1 MTNAPIIEIS
11 TTEIPDILDLHF
23 STKGAPVPFLHG
35 KPGVSK
41 SSQAKTVSSRMGYK
55 FIDIRLAQMSALDVR
70 GLPVINHDER
80 STEWFRPDFFPTQE
94 SIERYKQEGYKGCVL
109 FFDELSS
116 APGAIQAAAYQ
127 IILDRATGQYTIP
140 EDPEF
145 PIVMAAAGNNLKDG
159 AVVLNMSS
167 ALKNRMSHYQVN
179 VDLDGFISYGLE
191 TGIDSRVLAYL
202 KFTPEALHR
211 MPQNGEYAF
220 PSNRTW
226 EFTSNM
232 IKGRKLSPILKT
244 VIAGTIGIGVA
255 ESFAAHMKIADQLP
269 DIDEVLENGPVIEIN
284 PSDNSLVWTY
294 VMGLTSRMLAKGINV
309 DDKHITNFVKAIGNL
324 SKSGRAEFMYLAL
337 HEISNMRDKKPMAKY
352 MRNKEWAKVI
362 KDNMM
367 LLTSVK

>member
-1 MTNAPIIEIS
+1 MSNSPIVEIS
-11 TTEIPDILDLHF
+11 TVDIPTILDIHF
-23 STKGAPVPFLHG
+23 STPGAPVPFLHG

-41 SSQAKTVSSRMGYK
+41 SSQAKAVAARKGYK
-55 FIDIRLAQMSALDVR
+55 FIDIRLAQMSAMDVR
-70 GLPVINHDER
+70 GLPVINHSEK
-80 STEWFRPDFFPTQE
+80 STEWFRPDFFPTEE
-94 SIERYKQEGYKGCVL
+94 SVARFKKEGYTGCVM

-127 IILDRATGQYTIP
+127 IILDRATGQYSIP

-179 VDLDGFISYGLE
+179 VDLDGFVTYGLE
-191 TGIDSRVLAYL
+191 TGMDSRVLAYL
-202 KFTPEALHR
+202 KFTPDALHV

-226 EFTSNM
+226 EFTSNL
-232 IKGRKLSPILKT
+232 IKGRKLDSTLKT
-244 VIAGTIGIGVA
+244 IIAGTIGVGVA

-269 DIDEVLENGPVIEIN
+269 DIDEVLEHGPVTNID
-284 PSDNSLVWTY
+284 PKDNSLVWTY
-294 VMGLTSRMLAKGINV
+294 VMGLTGRMITKGNNV

-324 SKSGRAEFMYLAL
+324 SKSGRTEFMYLAL
-337 HEISNMRDKKPMAKY
+337 HEVSNMRDKKPMAKY
-352 MRNKEWAKVI
+352 MRNKEWAQVI
-362 KDNMM
+362 KDNMK
-367 LLTSVK
+367 LLTSVN